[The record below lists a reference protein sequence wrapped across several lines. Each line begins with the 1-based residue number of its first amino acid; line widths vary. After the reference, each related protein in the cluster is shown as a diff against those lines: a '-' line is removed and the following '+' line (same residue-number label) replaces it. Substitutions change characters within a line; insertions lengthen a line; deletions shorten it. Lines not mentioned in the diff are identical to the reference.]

1 MTIHIIACD
10 GRNPA
15 FPFGFGCLHC
25 GGSEQLPGSLP
36 LGVYLGIAR
45 NFTEKHTECKQE
57 IVDEWRP

>member
-25 GGSEQLPGSLP
+25 GGSEKLPGSLP
-36 LGVYLGIAR
+36 LDVYLGIAKA
-45 NFTEKHTECKQE
+45 FEEKHMGC
-57 IVDEWRP
+57 RPSYTKEEA